1 MTKQIVKSLFIVFL
15 ISISVGGITV
25 LFYPSLTTFL
35 KVVLGATGVQILFFF
50 IYNNILRYIA
60 RLNLEKEALFLSQ
73 LAEQNRILVECQK
86 CKVMNNIYINLS
98 EENKFTCEECNADN
112 KIQINFDTV
121 LLTKILYDK

>member
-35 KVVLGATGVQILFFF
+35 KVIIGLTGFQIVFFF
-50 IYNNILRYIA
+50 IYNNILRYIT

-73 LAEQNRILVECQK
+73 LAEQNRSLVECQK
-86 CKVMNNIYINLS
+86 CKAMNNVYINFT
-98 EENKFTCEECNADN
+98 EENTFTCEECNADN
-112 KIQINFDTV
+112 RIEININTI
-121 LLTKILYDK
+121 LLTKMIYDK